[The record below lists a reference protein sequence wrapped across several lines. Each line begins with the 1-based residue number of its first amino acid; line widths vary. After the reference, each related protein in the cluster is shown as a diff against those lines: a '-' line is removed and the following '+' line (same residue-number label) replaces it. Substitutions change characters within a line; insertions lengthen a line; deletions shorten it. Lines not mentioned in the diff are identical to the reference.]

1 MIGIRILFLM
11 IALSFLALPAH
22 TRKRETGFLNRTVT
36 SVKQEYRYQ
45 VYVPW
50 NWVKSKKWPVI
61 LFLHGAGER
70 GDDGLIQTQVGI
82 GAAIRRFPD
91 RFPSVVV
98 MPQCRRNSWWT
109 HPEMEAM
116 ALKALDETIKEFN
129 GDPER
134 LYLTGLSMGGYGTW
148 SIGSKFPAKF
158 AALAPICGGVRP
170 PSRLP
175 PQTASQFSDPGADAY
190 KIVAHKIGKTPVWIF
205 HGGADQVVPVA
216 ESRLM
221 SEALKEAGGNIKYSE
236 YEGVGHNSWDRTYA
250 EPDFMPWLMSHR
262 RMSSH

>member
-1 MIGIRILFLM
+1 MVSSRVLLLI
-11 IALSFLALPAH
+11 IALSLLTLPAH
-22 TRKRETGFLNRTVT
+22 ARKQETGFLNRTIT
-36 SVKQEYRYQ
+36 SAKQEYRYQ

-50 NWVKSKKWPVI
+50 NWVKNKKWPVI

-82 GAAIRRFPD
+82 GGAIRRFPD
-91 RFPSVVV
+91 RFASLVV

-129 GDPER
+129 GDSER

-148 SIGSKFPAKF
+148 SIGSRLPARF

-170 PSRLP
+170 PPRLP
-175 PQTASQFSDPGADAY
+175 PQAASQFPDPGIDVY
-190 KIVAHKIGKTPVWIF
+190 KVVAQKIGKTPVWIF
-205 HGGADQVVPVA
+205 HGDADTAVPVT
-216 ESRLM
+216 ESRKM
-221 SEALKEAGGNIKYSE
+221 NDALKEAGGNVKYSE
-236 YEGVGHNSWDRTYA
+236 YEGVGHNSWDKAYA
-250 EPDFMPWLMSHR
+250 EPDFIPWLMSHR
-262 RMSSH
+262 RRSSD